1 MSTINCPQCGATNQ
15 VSPGQTI
22 LNCSF
27 CGTPL
32 QVPGQQA
39 PIGSTPGM
47 YGQFFG
53 PPPGPPPMMPMP
65 VYVQP
70 RSSGFG
76 ALWLLV
82 AIPVLVAMLGGAIWF
97 FARTQGGDGSVGG
110 GGAGGGSLGGGGPL
124 LGGAVICGGNDERV
138 LEGYSGDFTAG
149 AAITASG
156 NCSVK
161 CTRCR
166 LKAPVGIIASGNAE
180 VTLVDSSVDG
190 TSQGVVASGNADVK
204 LLGGSTLAGSVS
216 TSGNAHVTT
225 PPASAAGGKA
235 HGH

>member
-1 MSTINCPQCGATNQ
+1 MNIVNCPQCGATNQ
-15 VSPGQTI
+15 TSPGQSI
-22 LNCSF
+22 LSCNF

-32 QVPGQQA
+32 QAPTQQP
-39 PIGSTPGM
+39 PIGGSPGM

-53 PPPGPPPMMPMP
+53 PPQGPPPMMPMP

-82 AIPVLVAMLGGAIWF
+82 AIPVLVAMLGGAVWF
-97 FARTQGGDGSVGG
+97 FARSQAGPVSGGSVGG
-110 GGAGGGSLGGGGPL
+110 GGVGGGGL
-124 LGGAVICGGNDERV
+124 MGGAVICTGNDERV
-138 LEGYSGDFTAG
+138 LEGFSGDFTAG
-149 AAITASG
+149 AGITASG
-156 NCSVK
+156 NCSVR

-166 LKAPVGIIASGNAE
+166 IKAPVGIIASGNAE

-225 PPASAAGGKA
+225 PPSSAAGGKA